1 MASNPPRHGKAW
13 VVAVCLA
20 AAIGG
25 TALVL
30 DAGSPRSGPAA
41 VSRHISLDAL
51 HTRATSPTGGYWV
64 VDSAGR
70 VHAYGGAANFGSAPA
85 RLNQPIVGVVATSDG
100 LGYWLVA
107 KDGGVFA
114 FGDASYAG
122 NAMGTGSNGSVV
134 GITAVPGHGS
144 TGAPGAT
151 GQTGATGAQG
161 VAGPAGPTGPTGSTG
176 AQGIPGVP
184 GAQGP
189 QGIQGLLGLTG
200 GTGVAGPAGPTGAT
214 GPQGA
219 PGPQGA
225 TGDTGATGP
234 QGDPG
239 PQGATGDTGAVGPA
253 GASGT
258 MHYAEFFAL
267 APSDDPDT
275 IAPGTAV
282 EFPQVGPTD
291 GSIVAHS
298 PSQFVLAAVGTYQVT
313 FQVSVT
319 EAGQLVLGLDYGD
332 GVNELPYTVV
342 GRSSGSSQIVGTAL
356 VQTTA
361 PDAYLTVRNPAGA
374 PTALTVTP
382 FAGGT
387 DPSDSSIVID
397 QIG

>member
-13 VVAVCLA
+13 VAAVCLA

-41 VSRHISLDAL
+41 ASRHISLDAL
-51 HTRATSPTGGYWV
+51 HTRTTSPTGGYWV

-200 GTGVAGPAGPTGAT
+200 GTGVAGPAGTTGAT
-214 GPQGA
+214 GA
-219 PGPQGA
+219 
-225 TGDTGATGP
+225 

-239 PQGATGDTGAVGPA
+239 PRGATGDTGAVGPA

-298 PSQFVLAAVGTYQVT
+298 PSQFVLAALGPYQVT